1 MSPFKDKYVIDEEDK
16 YNEYLA
22 DIIENKKI
30 YNEYD
35 LSKYLNLSEEQSKIL
50 RAWILMTRVNFYDEG
65 HEDGIREFK
74 EKVKRLFEI
83 Y

>member
-1 MSPFKDKYVIDEEDK
+1 MSPFRDKYVIDEEDK

-22 DIIENKKI
+22 DVIENKKI

-50 RAWILMTRVNFYDEG
+50 RTWILMTRVNFYDEG
-65 HEDGIREFK
+65 YEDGVQDFK
-74 EKVKRLFEI
+74 NKIKKLFEV
-83 Y
+83 